1 MATRIAEVLRGRH
14 KPIYTPHVDVGDF
27 VVVINAAKVK
37 VTGRKGSQ
45 KKYYAYSGYPG
56 GLRERTFD
64 EQIEKDASFT
74 IEHAVKGMLP
84 KNSLGRAMF
93 AKLRVYAGA
102 EHSHQAQQPKAL
114 DI

>member
-1 MATRIAEVLRGRH
+1 MYKRQIKQVTLSDQLERHPTRVLE
-14 KPIYTPHVDVGDF
+14 
-27 VVVINAAKVK
+27 A
-37 VTGRKGSQ
+37 
-45 KKYYAYSGYPG
+45 
-56 GLRERTFD
+56 
-64 EQIEKDASFT
+64 
-74 IEHAVKGMLP
+74 AVKGMLP